1 MWVSFPTSKMVIT
14 GKILGEIVETG
25 AFFLNLPEFD
35 NKKHMEQLDITIKNS
50 GATFTTKLSNKIP

>member
-14 GKILGEIVETG
+14 GKNLGEIVET
-25 AFFLNLPEFD
+25 ADFLNLPEFD

-50 GATFTTKLSNKIP
+50 GATFTTKLDNKIP